1 MKERFNGYFDKLT
14 PTTTDDEFLVA
25 VRRKAEKMDKKMRI
39 NKKAIAI
46 PVAAALMVGAT
57 AAATG
62 LFGFNELFSGYIVS
76 DESIGD
82 ELLSTINE
90 VKVNSSDDDY
100 TMELKS
106 VTGTKDRVMGRFEIV
121 RTDGAPILTEGDWH
135 INSIWGANSINENDR
150 VDPMPGA
157 ESFYMVFDSTDTG
170 NVGGYFE
177 VYSEDY
183 TIADTPIQI
192 VIDDLFI
199 GDENGNSIM
208 IPVQMCM
215 EFEYTPSEKA
225 LLEKKI
231 SGENNSFEL
240 SLDGLKPTTV
250 EATILDSYFSCLG
263 GWISLE
269 YNRIDDTTV
278 YCSAENEMVLV
289 MEDGTEIMISST
301 GHDGRFESVF
311 FVQGHQPDY
320 RLGKAVSAV
329 DISKAV
335 AVRINGMEF
344 PLE

>member
-14 PTTTDDEFLVA
+14 PPTTDDEFLVA

-46 PVAAALMVGAT
+46 PIAAALMVGAT

-121 RTDGAPILTEGDWH
+121 RTDGAPILTEGDWDITSH
-135 INSIWGANSINENDR
+135 WFVNSINENDGPSL
-150 VDPMPGA
+150 VSGWEA
-157 ESFYMVFDSTDTG
+157 QCLWFDST
-170 NVGGYFE
+170 
-177 VYSEDY
+177 
-183 TIADTPIQI
+183 
-192 VIDDLFI
+192 
-199 GDENGNSIM
+199 ENGNVSAYFEIASTSYTIVDTSVMLYIDNLYMGNERGDKLM
-208 IPVQMCM
+208 IPVTMCL
-215 EFEYTPSEKA
+215 EFNYTPSEKA
-225 LLEKKI
+225 SVEKRIGGK
-231 SGENNSFEL
+231 NNSFEMML
-240 SLDGLKPTTV
+240 NTRYSDTESV
-250 EATILDSYFSCLG
+250 EVNILENYFSCLG
-263 GWISLE
+263 GWIYLDSDSSL
-269 YNRIDDTTV
+269 I
-278 YCSAENEMVLV
+278 CSDENEITLIMD
-289 MEDGTEIMISST
+289 DGTEVMCYT
-301 GHDGRFESVF
+301 TW
-311 FVQGHQPDY
+311 Y
-320 RLGKAVSAV
+320 GKAIEFFYCVDGDRDEFREGKSMSAV